1 MNPKVIRWALAASL
15 AANVAAVGWWVR
27 QPEAGGVERIGP
39 VGRDTFAQ
47 HGASVTRCD
56 TVTGRV
62 ELAAVVDGKMQLLEV
77 ISAQN
82 PPIGGKFPLSEP

>member
-15 AANVAAVGWWVR
+15 AANVAAVGCWVR
-27 QPEAGGVERIGP
+27 GRESGSAGAGQ
-39 VGRDTFAQ
+39 VGRYTFARE
-47 HGASVTRCD
+47 GASFARCD

-62 ELAAVVDGKMQLLEV
+62 ELAAVVDGKMKLLEV

-82 PPIGGKFPLSEP
+82 PPIGGALPLREP